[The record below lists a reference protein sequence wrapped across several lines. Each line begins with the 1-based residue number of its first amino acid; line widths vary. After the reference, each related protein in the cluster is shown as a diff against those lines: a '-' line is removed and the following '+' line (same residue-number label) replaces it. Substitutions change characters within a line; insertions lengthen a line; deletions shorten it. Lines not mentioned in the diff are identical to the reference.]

1 MKAIREDSKIRL
13 CGFLVDYLANSM
25 MNIVTFTVVIIAT
38 LSTNQGTIY
47 DNIIAV
53 VRVTAGMI
61 CTYIVYVL
69 FTKKIK
75 EVK

>member
-1 MKAIREDSKIRL
+1 M
-13 CGFLVDYLANSM
+13 DYLANSM

>member
-1 MKAIREDSKIRL
+1 
-13 CGFLVDYLANSM
+13 M